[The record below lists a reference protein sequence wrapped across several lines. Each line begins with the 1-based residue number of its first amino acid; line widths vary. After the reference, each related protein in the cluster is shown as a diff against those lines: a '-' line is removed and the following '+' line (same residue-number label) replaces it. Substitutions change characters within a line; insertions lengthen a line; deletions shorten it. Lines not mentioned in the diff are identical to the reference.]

1 MTSMNSMDQTTQN
14 PELEKQA
21 QLEKL
26 NQKVKKSDS
35 DFIYGFNENI
45 KPGLVGQIENALIE
59 AQKVTLKEKA
69 YFYHLFAVLMNA
81 GINTIM
87 SLKILANK
95 TENQKFKRVL
105 NTIIHDVEKGE
116 SISRAFEKFPIVF
129 STAEVG
135 VIKSGEATGS
145 LDKMLSRLAEQTEEQ
160 YELITQ
166 LKSALTYPAIVF
178 VILGIAIFIMFGF
191 VIPKLVGLFI
201 ENNIELPTI
210 TKAMLFVSNIIRDFW
225 ALIISAFVVGTL
237 MLSSYFQSESG
248 KFTYDLLKLKI
259 PIVGDIF
266 KKVYL
271 VRFFSTLGLLLDAGV
286 PLQETISIVG
296 RVIDNEVYKLKTY
309 DLKAEVQTGSPISA
323 NLAKTPFLFP
333 ETVVKMLEIGEK
345 SATLSDMSLKVSKQ
359 YLGEVRYTLKNLT
372 SIIGPIVIVIVGTFV
387 AVFALAILGPVFK
400 LSEGII

>member
-1 MTSMNSMDQTTQN
+1 MTSMNPMDHTNQN

-95 TENQKFKRVL
+95 SENQKFKRVL

-237 MLSSYFQSESG
+237 MLSSYFQSEGG
-248 KFTYDLLKLKI
+248 KFTYDLLKLKT